1 MTATDCVP
9 WDASWTSERTQ
20 TWTVERGRE
29 ERRNERN
36 SGLSSLHLC
45 SPTTINRDP
54 GCTWCSTR
62 VGPHIIF
69 FIGGSRDGEKR
80 VLLTRYTG
88 DFIGPRMMQYTLSG
102 WIFTDPINLQHGLF
116 KDDIENLRWSKI
128 DEREY
133 MIFFSRITCIVSCRY
148 HKWRRRKVSSYFR
161 RRGRSISCGKTER
174 RGQTTGFS
182 DTERICFS
190 VRVESG
196 GTETE
201 IERGWILNWLGR
213 RS

>member
-133 MIFFSRITCIVSCRY
+133 MIFVL
-148 HKWRRRKVSSYFR
+148 
-161 RRGRSISCGKTER
+161 EL
-174 RGQTTGFS
+174 
-182 DTERICFS
+182 
-190 VRVESG
+190 RV
-196 GTETE
+196 
-201 IERGWILNWLGR
+201 
-213 RS
+213 

>member
-88 DFIGPRMMQYTLSG
+88 DFIGPRMMQYTLSR
-102 WIFTDPINLQHGLF
+102 WVFTDPINLQHGLF
-116 KDDIENLRWSKI
+116 KDDIENLQWSNKT
-128 DEREY
+128 REY
-133 MIFFSRITCIVSCRY
+133 MIFVLELRSCRY
-148 HKWRRRKVSSYFR
+148 HTRIKKESLILLPETRSKYFVRKNRTTGSDDRVQWHGENLLFREGGKWRNRN
-161 RRGRSISCGKTER
+161 GDWEGMA
-174 RGQTTGFS
+174 
-182 DTERICFS
+182 
-190 VRVESG
+190 
-196 GTETE
+196 
-201 IERGWILNWLGR
+201 IELAGR